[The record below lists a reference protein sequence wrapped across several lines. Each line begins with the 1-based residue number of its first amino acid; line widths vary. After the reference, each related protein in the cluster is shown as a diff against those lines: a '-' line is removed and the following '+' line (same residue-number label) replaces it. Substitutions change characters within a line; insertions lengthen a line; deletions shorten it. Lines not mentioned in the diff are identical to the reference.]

1 MRGWGGERNKTCKA
15 QGGSGLSVQSWRKLK
30 RVVGVK
36 LVSSGRMGLGEAF
49 RFFSVGTGKPL
60 EIWAK
65 M

>member
-1 MRGWGGERNKTCKA
+1 MGKGTRHAKPKAGVGLVFRVGVSSRGW
-15 QGGSGLSVQSWRKLK
+15 W
-30 RVVGVK
+30 GVK